1 MINNNAGGGN
11 AIICGNGPSLKNI
24 DYSRLPKEYDV
35 FRCNQFYFEE
45 KYYLDKNIKYVFFN
59 PSIFFEQYYTT
70 KKLIEKKEYNI
81 ENIICSTFNLP
92 LVDNENFI
100 KNFNTYFCDAYLGHE
115 ILHKDFLAYIKYNEF
130 YENKRITSGIYMCA
144 IAVALGYKNI
154 YLCGIDF
161 YNDKNNMY
169 GFDNKKENLLKL
181 NPAFL
186 KKDSVHAKHSK
197 EFDLKALNFLK
208 DKYNVNFYSLNNN
221 ELSKYI
227 SLGSNTN
234 NNFILIDKNKDY
246 INDVLVP
253 KNNCDYN
260 LYKKLCFVKDIK
272 LKQNIYYKLFKDL
285 FRLPSDIKHYIKEK
299 HANKN
304 R

>member
-1 MINNNAGGGN
+1 MQKMIMGGGN

-24 DYSRLPKEYDV
+24 DYKSLPKEYDV

-45 KYYLDKNIKYVFFN
+45 KYYLGKNIKYVFFN
-59 PSIFFEQYYTT
+59 PFVFFEQYYTA

-81 ENIICSTFNLP
+81 ENIVCSTFNLST
-92 LVDNENFI
+92 VDSENFI
-100 KNFNTYFCDAYLGHE
+100 KNFNSYFCDAYLGHE
-115 ILHKDFLAYIKYNEF
+115 MLHNIKDFLAFIKYNEL
-130 YENKRITSGIYMCA
+130 YENNRITSGIYMCA
-144 IAVALGYKNI
+144 IAIALGYKNI

-181 NPAFL
+181 NPAFF
-186 KKDSVHAKHSK
+186 KKDSVYVKHSK

-208 DKYNVNFYSLNNN
+208 DKYNVNFYSLNSNN

-227 SLGSNTN
+227 PLAPNTD
-234 NNFILIDKNKDY
+234 NNFILIDKDKDC
-246 INDVLVP
+246 INDVLIP
-253 KNNCDYN
+253 EGRDYY
-260 LYKKLCFVKDIK
+260 LFKKEDSKVK

>member
-1 MINNNAGGGN
+1 MYNLN

-24 DYSRLPKEYDV
+24 DYKSLPKEYDG

-45 KYYLDKNIKYVFFN
+45 KYYLGKNIKYVFFN
-59 PSIFFEQYYTT
+59 PFVFFEQYYTA

-92 LVDNENFI
+92 TMDNENFI
-100 KNFNTYFCDAYLGHE
+100 KNFNAYFCDAYLGHE
-115 ILHKDFLAYIKYNEF
+115 ILHNIKDFLAFIKYNEI
-130 YENKRITSGIYMCA
+130 YENNRITSGIYMCA
-144 IAVALGYKNI
+144 IAIALGYKNI

-186 KKDSVHAKHSK
+186 KKDSVYIKHSK

-221 ELSKYI
+221 SELSKYI
-227 SLGSNTN
+227 PLALNTN
-234 NNFILIDKNKDY
+234 NNFILIDKDKDC
-246 INDVLVP
+246 INDVLIP
-253 KNNCDYN
+253 EGKDY
-260 LYKKLCFVKDIK
+260 YDFFKKEDSKVK
-272 LKQNIYYKLFKDL
+272 LKQNTYYKLFKDL